1 MKKAVFL
8 LLVFSF
14 LFISVVFVNGAD
26 NPGEIETNEYG
37 NLKLQVN
44 LNSNIG
50 VVGDVNELEARLSF
64 YPRDDKFQK
73 VTSKELKALP
83 DGNVDMGGDES
94 DEGEIVYRWGNV
106 NADNVQINNKFIMDN
121 NVNFNKINKKVKFPL
136 ENVDE
141 YKEYLKSTQLINIG
155 DKRIYQLARE
165 IAEGED
171 DEYEVAFA
179 IAEWINENVNYSL
192 DTLTEKAT
200 KDSSWVLENKYGVC
214 DEITVLYIAMMR
226 SLGIPTKFVSGSSY
240 SNLIDGFGNHAWAE
254 VYFNGYGW
262 VPFDVT
268 YGQLGWVD
276 SGHIKMDESYDAGK
290 SSITY
295 SWKTRN
301 GDVKPGELD
310 INVDVLEKNGVL
322 DYDIGLN
329 LEILDNKVRG
339 GSFVPVRV
347 EVENREDFYL
357 PVSVYLVKGPKVVE
371 DNSRDV
377 LLKPH
382 EKKRVFF
389 LIEVP
394 DNLNKNSL
402 YTSEIEVKSS
412 FNDFDMKILE
422 YADIYDFE
430 LSREDGEKKLNEL
443 SEESSHD
450 SGNIDVECYAGKEVY
465 YKYELNGELNCEV
478 RNLEGGF
485 NGQICLFEDCRKIN
499 IGSGEDLEY
508 KFSFNISNVKNE
520 LKVVITGDN
529 IVKYGYVNVKILE
542 RPGIKVDDFVYP
554 EEVGYNEESRINF
567 TISSRDEIENLKVYL
582 ADEKIFDIESFVN
595 VNDFSFNFNGK
606 YFYGKKPVLRVTYE
620 DRNNASYEYEQELQ
634 INLVDVPWYARIL
647 EWFKGLRRD

>member
-1 MKKAVFL
+1 MKKIVFL
-8 LLVFSF
+8 LLFFAF
-14 LFISVVFVNGAD
+14 LFISVVYLVNAEETE
-26 NPGEIETNEYG
+26 EIETNEYRS
-37 NLKLQVN
+37 LKLQVN
-44 LNSNIG
+44 LNSDIG
-50 VVGDVNELEARLSF
+50 IVGDVNELEARLSF
-64 YPRDDKFQK
+64 YPREDKFQK

-83 DGNVDMGGDES
+83 DGDVNGGGEEIIYRWDSVNVD
-94 DEGEIVYRWGNV
+94 NV
-106 NADNVQINNKFIMDN
+106 RIENKFILN
-121 NVNFNKINKKVKFPL
+121 SEVNFPQIKTKVRFPLAPL

-141 YKEYLKSTQLINIG
+141 YKDYLKSTQLINVG

-165 IAEGED
+165 IAEGKD

-254 VYFNGYGW
+254 VYFPEHGW

-301 GDVKPGELD
+301 GDVKPDELQID
-310 INVDVLEKNGVL
+310 VDVLDKKGAL
-322 DYDIGLN
+322 DYEIGLN

-357 PVSVYLVKGPKVVE
+357 PVSVYLVKGPKIVD

-377 LLKPH
+377 LLKPR

-402 YTSEIEVKSS
+402 YTSEIEVKTS

-422 YADIYDFE
+422 YADIYDFKLSKDDAVAKIKE
-430 LSREDGEKKLNEL
+430 LG
-443 SEESSHD
+443 EESEDIGSR
-450 SGNIDVECYAGKEVY
+450 NLDVECFAGKEVY

-485 NGQICLFEDCRKIN
+485 NGKICLFEDCRKIN
-499 IGSGEDLEY
+499 IGSGDGMEY
-508 KFSFNISNVKNE
+508 KFNFNISNVKNE
-520 LKVVITGDN
+520 LKVVITGED

-542 RPGIKVDDFVYP
+542 RPGIKVDNFAYP
-554 EEVGYNEESRINF
+554 KEVGYNEESRINF

-582 ADEKIFDIESFVN
+582 ADERIFDIESFVN
-595 VNDFSFNFNGK
+595 VNEFSFVLNGR

-620 DRNNASYEYEQELQ
+620 DRNNASYEYEQELD
-634 INLVDVPWYARIL
+634 IALKDVPWYARIV